1 MNLTVDIKNDKSHGI
16 GDEKLIDGKITIE
29 KVKDSNKN
37 KDKDKDKEMVKINK
51 DAEMEK
57 DRCREEKE
65 KNEISDNLDN
75 LYHKKLVK
83 ILPNN
88 CGTIF
93 SIEASTCG
101 ASF

>member
-51 DAEMEK
+51 DAE
-57 DRCREEKE
+57 
-65 KNEISDNLDN
+65 
-75 LYHKKLVK
+75 
-83 ILPNN
+83 
-88 CGTIF
+88 T
-93 SIEASTCG
+93 AS
-101 ASF
+101 A